1 MQLKE
6 KIRIVEGFPKEGISF
21 KDITTVLQDAEALKI
36 TIDTL
41 YNLAKDKHIDII
53 VGPEARGFLLGTPLA
68 YLLGV
73 GFVPIRKPGK
83 LPAETIQYEY
93 DLEYGSDI
101 LEIHKDAIKP
111 GQRVLIVDDLLATGG
126 TVSAAAKLIEKLG
139 GIVVSLN
146 FIVELTELHGRDK
159 LTDYEINSLVKYD
172 I

>member
-1 MQLKE
+1 MDLRE
-6 KIRIVEGFPKEGISF
+6 KIRIVDGFPKAGISF
-21 KDITTVLQDAEALKI
+21 KDITTILQDGEALKF
-36 TIDTL
+36 TVDKL
-41 YNLAKDKHIDII
+41 YDLAKDAKIDVV

-83 LPAETIQYEY
+83 LPSETIRHEYE
-93 DLEYGSDI
+93 LEYGSDI

-139 GIVVSLN
+139 GVVASIN

-159 LTDYEINSLVKYD
+159 LEGYETNSLVTYD